1 VRLTLPLPA
10 SKTAA
15 SSLSTKQIWFSMIL
29 LSEEEA
35 WTVKVVQQASPMNI
49 ACPSSKVLT
58 VTQRYES
65 PLSSKA

>member
-1 VRLTLPLPA
+1 VRPTLPPPA
-10 SKTAA
+10 LKSAA
-15 SSLSTKQIWFSMIL
+15 SSLSTKQIWFSLIL
-29 LSEEEA
+29 LPEEA